1 VSSAASRAKT
11 APLLT
16 LAVDCAGNLRDIA
29 PGCVEDR
36 QPDAGPRPRSR
47 EATLNK
53 NFLYVMVGLVL
64 GIVLGIASFYS
75 FPDRATA
82 FEVAKYMALI
92 SAVFLKLI
100 KMIIG
105 PLVLSTLIV
114 GIGHMGDAA
123 TVGRVGAKTM
133 GWFICASIVSLLL
146 GLLMVNVLQPGVGI
160 AIADQSTTTANLS
173 TSAFSIEN
181 FIDHVVPTSIFKALA
196 DGEILQIV
204 VFSVIAGVALVA
216 IGEPGRPLLEFADN
230 VSQLMLTIT
239 GYVMKLAPIAVC
251 ASVASVITKSG
262 PGILLNFAKFLGGF
276 YLTLAVLWVILIA
289 VGYFVLGP
297 RMVDLVKR
305 MYEPF
310 LLAFSTASSEAS
322 YPKILEQLEKFGVSK
337 KIASFVL
344 PLGYSFNLDGTMA
357 YCTFATIFIA
367 QAYGIDMP
375 LSTQLVMA
383 AVLMLTSKGVAG
395 VPRASLVV
403 ILATLK
409 QFGIPEA
416 GLLLILGIDQFLDMG
431 RSATNVIGNSLA
443 ASVVAKFENELGVAK
458 DEPPTPAAV
467 PKPAVA

>member
-1 VSSAASRAKT
+1 M
-11 APLLT
+11 
-16 LAVDCAGNLRDIA
+16 
-29 PGCVEDR
+29 
-36 QPDAGPRPRSR
+36 
-47 EATLNK
+47 NK
-53 NFLYVMVGLVL
+53 NFLYVMIGLVL
-64 GIVLGIASFYS
+64 GVVLGVACFYS
-75 FPDRATA
+75 FPDKATA
-82 FEVAKYMALI
+82 FEVAKYMSLVSSI
-92 SAVFLKLI
+92 FLKMI

-105 PLVLSTLIV
+105 PLVFSTLVV

-146 GLLMVNVLQPGVGI
+146 GLVMVNILQPGVGI
-160 AIADQSTTTANLS
+160 QIADQHQTTANLS

-181 FIDHVVPTSIFKALA
+181 FVDHIVPTSIFKALA

-204 VFSVIAGVALVA
+204 VFSLFAGVALVA
-216 IGEPGRPLLEFADN
+216 LGERGHPLLEIADN
-230 VSQLMLTIT
+230 ISHVMLNIT

-262 PGILLNFAKFLGGF
+262 PGILYNFAKFLGGF
-276 YLTLAVLWVILIA
+276 YLTLAVLWAILIG
-289 VGYFVLGP
+289 VGFLTIGG
-297 RMVDLVKR
+297 RMPELVRR

-310 LLAFSTASSEAS
+310 LLAFSTASSEAT

-357 YCTFATIFIA
+357 YCTFASIFIA

-375 LSTQLVMA
+375 WSKQLAMA

-443 ASVVAKFENELGVAK
+443 ASAVAKFENEFGPAT
-458 DEPPTPAAV
+458 DEAPPAAPAIA

>member
-1 VSSAASRAKT
+1 MNR
-11 APLLT
+11 
-16 LAVDCAGNLRDIA
+16 
-29 PGCVEDR
+29 
-36 QPDAGPRPRSR
+36 
-47 EATLNK
+47 
-53 NFLYVMVGLVL
+53 NFMYVMAGLVL
-64 GIVLGIASFYS
+64 GIALGTACFYS
-75 FPDRATA
+75 FPDKGTA
-82 FEVAKYMALI
+82 ADVAKYMSFLSTI
-92 SAVFLKLI
+92 FLKLI

-133 GWFICASIVSLLL
+133 GWFVCASIFSLLL
-146 GLLMVNVLQPGVGI
+146 GLAMVDFLQPGLGAVVDK
-160 AIADQSTTTANLS
+160 ATNTSNLS
-173 TSAFSIEN
+173 TQAFSIEG
-181 FIDHVVPTSIFKALA
+181 FIDHLVPTSLFKSLA

-204 VFSVIAGVALVA
+204 VFSVFAGVAIMAL
-216 IGEPGRPLLEFADN
+216 GERGKPLIELADH
-230 VSQLMLTIT
+230 VSHMMLNIT

-262 PGILLNFAKFLGGF
+262 PMILLNFAKFLGGF
-276 YLTLAVLWVILIA
+276 YLTLAILWAALIL
-289 VGYFVLGP
+289 VGYLTLGL
-297 RMVDLVKR
+297 RMFDLVRR

-322 YPKILEQLEKFGVSK
+322 YPKILDQLVRFGVSRR
-337 KIASFVL
+337 IASFVL

-357 YCTFATIFIA
+357 YTTFATIFIA

-375 LSTQLVMA
+375 LSQQLLMA
-383 AVLMLTSKGVAG
+383 AVLMITSKGVAG

-416 GLLLILGIDQFLDMG
+416 GLFLILGIDQFLDMG

-443 ASVVAKFENELGVAK
+443 AAAVAKFEGDLGTSK
-458 DEPPTPAAV
+458 DEEAAAA
-467 PKPAVA
+467 PLAADARA

>member
-1 VSSAASRAKT
+1 M
-11 APLLT
+11 
-16 LAVDCAGNLRDIA
+16 
-29 PGCVEDR
+29 
-36 QPDAGPRPRSR
+36 
-47 EATLNK
+47 NK
-53 NFLYVMVGLVL
+53 NFLYVIAGLLL
-64 GIVLGIASFYS
+64 GIALGIASYYS
-75 FPDRATA
+75 FPDKATA
-82 FEVAKYMALI
+82 VEIAKYMSLV
-92 SAVFLKLI
+92 SAIFLKLI

-105 PLVLSTLIV
+105 PLVLSTLVV

-133 GWFICASIVSLLL
+133 GWFVCASIVSLLL
-146 GLLMVNVLQPGVGI
+146 GLFMVNILQPGLGI
-160 AIADQSTTTANLS
+160 TIADEGGNAANLTTA
-173 TSAFSIEN
+173 AFSVEN
-181 FIDHVVPTSIFKALA
+181 FIDHVVPTSIFKSLA

-204 VFSVIAGVALVA
+204 VFSIFAGVAIMAL
-216 IGEPGRPLLEFADN
+216 GERGKPLIELADN
-230 VSQLMLTIT
+230 VSHMMLVIT

-251 ASVASVITKSG
+251 ASVAAVITKSG
-262 PGILLNFAKFLGGF
+262 PGVLLNFAQFLGGF
-276 YLTLAVLWVILIA
+276 YLTLFILWIILVV
-289 VGYFVLGP
+289 VGYLALGA
-297 RMVDLVKR
+297 RMFDLVRR

-322 YPKILEQLEKFGVSK
+322 YPKILEQLERFGVSK

-357 YCTFATIFIA
+357 YCTFATMFIA
-367 QAYGIDMP
+367 QAYGVDMP
-375 LSTQLVMA
+375 IGKQLAMA

-443 ASVVAKFENELGVAK
+443 AAVVAKFEKELGPAK
-458 DEPPTPAAV
+458 DEVEPGAV
-467 PKPAVA
+467 PAHA

>member
-1 VSSAASRAKT
+1 M
-11 APLLT
+11 
-16 LAVDCAGNLRDIA
+16 
-29 PGCVEDR
+29 
-36 QPDAGPRPRSR
+36 
-47 EATLNK
+47 NK
-53 NFLYVMVGLVL
+53 NFLYVMVGLLL
-64 GIVLGIASFYS
+64 GVVVGIASYYS
-75 FPDRATA
+75 LPDKATA
-82 FEVAKYMALI
+82 VDVAKYMSMV

-105 PLVLSTLIV
+105 PLVLSTLVV

-123 TVGRVGAKTM
+123 TVGRIGAKTM
-133 GWFICASIVSLLL
+133 GWFVCASIVSLLL
-146 GLLMVNVLQPGVGI
+146 GLFMVNILQPGVGI
-160 AIADQSTTTANLS
+160 VIADEGGTAANLS
-173 TSAFSIEN
+173 TAAFSVEN
-181 FIDHVVPTSIFKALA
+181 FIDHVVPTSVFKSLA

-204 VFSVIAGVALVA
+204 VFSIFAGVAIMAL
-216 IGEPGRPLLEFADN
+216 GERGKPLIEFADN
-230 VSQLMLTIT
+230 VSHMMLVIT

-262 PGILLNFAKFLGGF
+262 PGVLLNFAKFLGGF
-276 YLTLAVLWVILIA
+276 YLTLFILWMILVA
-289 VGYFVLGP
+289 VGYLTLGL
-297 RMVDLVKR
+297 RMFDLVRR

-322 YPKILEQLEKFGVSK
+322 YPKILDQLERFGVSK

-357 YCTFATIFIA
+357 YCTFATMFIA
-367 QAYGIDMP
+367 QAYGVDMP
-375 LSTQLVMA
+375 IGKQLAMA

-443 ASVVAKFENELGVAK
+443 AAAVARFEKDLGPAKDGVA
-458 DEPPTPAAV
+458 EGAV
-467 PKPAVA
+467 PAHA